1 MKTRLSSRGTVKK
14 VLGNNTYSVDCG
26 KGPQH
31 VSGNALS
38 MSSWRPGDNSSGGE
52 QKLTATQ
59 NQDLAQVRQ
68 DLNQDLDQDLGQDLA
83 QDDTVTEPDSSSDDE
98 EYVQDVVPAVMPRRR
113 RRVRQEHLG
122 PVVPNRLRQ
131 RQ

>member
-1 MKTRLSSRGTVKK
+1 M
-14 VLGNNTYSVDCG
+14 DCG

-31 VSGNALS
+31 VSGGALS
-38 MSSWRPGDNSSGGE
+38 KSSWQPRDNSSGGE
-52 QKLTATQ
+52 QRLTATQ
-59 NQDLAQVRQ
+59 DQDLAQ
-68 DLNQDLDQDLGQDLA
+68 DSQDLGQDLA

-131 RQ
+131 HQ

>member
-1 MKTRLSSRGTVKK
+1 MK

-38 MSSWRPGDNSSGGE
+38 KSSWRPGDNSSGGE

-59 NQDLAQVRQ
+59 NQDLAPDR
-68 DLNQDLDQDLGQDLA
+68 QDLDQDLGQDLA
-83 QDDTVTEPDSSSDDE
+83 QDDTVTEPDSSSDEDD
-98 EYVQDVVPAVMPRRR
+98 YIQDIVPAAMPRRR
-113 RRVRQEHLG
+113 RRVRQEYLG
-122 PVVPNRLRQ
+122 PVCPNRLRQ
-131 RQ
+131 RI